1 MARIF
6 THIPS
11 SNQYDFRMP
20 SPLNHAILSI
30 ILLGS
35 HVSTTKV
42 ADVPSVCDGLIE
54 PSILSID
61 KPLEN
66 IKANRGN
73 SLVLRCAFY
82 ASPQPSIT
90 WYHRGKRVE
99 THPAAQFE
107 TLLSATNLGQSV
119 VESALRIDCLD
130 ERTAGEYFCEATS
143 PCTQPVVTSSVV
155 SINKAPKSITGT
167 CKSLRQPL
175 ESPPLISVFTLS
187 RIELPGGVTQLACR
201 TQGYPAPKT
210 TWYKIEEDE
219 SLSSIEG
226 QRNYMHLPNGD
237 LLIVGD
243 EETISESFRCVA
255 ENPLGSAHQDASVI
269 YMLA

>member
-1 MARIF
+1 
-6 THIPS
+6 
-11 SNQYDFRMP
+11 MP

-54 PSILSID
+54 PSVLSID

-167 CKSLRQPL
+167 CKSLRQPF

>member
-1 MARIF
+1 
-6 THIPS
+6 
-11 SNQYDFRMP
+11 MP
-20 SPLNHAILSI
+20 SPLNHQLFRVLSI

-35 HVSTTKV
+35 HVFATKA
-42 ADVPSVCDGLIE
+42 ADVPSVCDALIE
-54 PSILSID
+54 PSVLSID

-66 IKANRGN
+66 IKANRGD

-82 ASPQPSIT
+82 ASPQPNIV
-90 WYHRGKRVE
+90 WYHRGKRLE
-99 THPAAQFE
+99 NHPAAQFE

-119 VESALRIDCLD
+119 VESAFRIDCLD

-143 PCTQPVVTSSVV
+143 PCTQPAVTSSTV
-155 SINKAPKSITGT
+155 SIIKAPKSITGT
-167 CKSLRQPL
+167 CKAHRQSVQ
-175 ESPPLISVFTLS
+175 SPPLISVFTLS

-201 TQGYPAPKT
+201 TRGNPAPKT
-210 TWYKIEEDE
+210 KWYKIEEDE

-255 ENPLGSAHQDASVI
+255 ENSLGSVHQDSSVI